1 MSLVILSILGAL
13 VAGLVVLYLVSPPV
27 RRRRISAARFLL
39 PLPNPPRPLGG
50 QIRLRRLIT
59 SPPFWLQLIALALLC
74 AAVWAAAMHVPLRG
88 PRSIG
93 LQVMIDTSASMST
106 IQGGVPRIELA
117 RLKASEAIV
126 GSFAAAEGLAWCA
139 QISSFDA
146 EVRDLAGFG
155 DPIPAAGQ
163 LPEVEV
169 RPLGTNLDL
178 LRGRLSATDPVAPA
192 AANSPEPDC
201 PITDLV
207 VISDRPAPPW
217 LADLPTPVKWQD
229 ISQPVASVGFANIQP
244 VHNRLTG
251 AVVELRYEVVA
262 YGPQPAPSTLTIS
275 GPDGVIRDEVIN
287 WTDRRVLQDRFR
299 PTTPGDYTLTLSSDG
314 AYNYD
319 DRAQITIPGAA
330 TVALDWRLADRS
342 VPDQLGWVTTTSNP
356 IVQVIGYEAIGSL
369 SSQIPTLIIGPG
381 YAATEQPGEQLIRY
395 FDERS
400 LLLADLNLDV
410 AERAGIRGAPAL
422 PDRFDPVLSGS
433 DGTTWIAVR
442 QPSAGLSPPTP
453 AAVFIPG
460 LPLWSDENL
469 GAFSQT
475 VFFNA
480 LRFLLNERELPQIYT
495 LTSPAAPKPEGN
507 RLALHP
513 GEGDTGGVPLSIGD
527 LDRWEP
533 AGPGVEQGS
542 LWPLLAALAAGVLLF
557 ERLALIIWGHRW
569 N

>member
-1 MSLVILSILGAL
+1 MTLVILSILGAL

-74 AAVWAAAMHVPLRG
+74 AAVWAATMQAPLRG

-93 LQVMIDTSASMST
+93 LQLMIDTSASMST

-117 RLKASEAIV
+117 RLKAAEAIT
-126 GSFAAAEGLAWCA
+126 GSFAAAEGVAWCA

-146 EVRDLAGFG
+146 EVRDRAGFG
-155 DPIPAAGQ
+155 DPIQAAGQ
-163 LPEVEV
+163 LPQVEV

-178 LRGRLSATDPVAPA
+178 LRGRLSAPNPPPPA
-192 AANSPEPDC
+192 AASPEPDC

-217 LADLPTPVKWQD
+217 VADLPTPVKWQD
-229 ISQPVASVGFANIQP
+229 IAQPVASVGFAGIQP

-275 GPDGVIRDEVIN
+275 GPDGVIRDEVIS
-287 WTDRRVLQDRFR
+287 WADRRVLQDRFR

-314 AYNYD
+314 AYGYD
-319 DRAQITIPGAA
+319 DRAQITIHGA
-330 TVALDWRLADRS
+330 TPVALDWRLPDRS
-342 VPDQLGWVTTTSNP
+342 VPDLLGWATTTNDP
-356 IVQVIGYEAIGSL
+356 IVQVIGYEAVGSL
-369 SSQIPTLIIGPG
+369 SAQLPTLIIGPG
-381 YAATEQPGEQLIRY
+381 YAATEPASEQLIRY

-400 LLLADLNLDV
+400 LLLADLNLDI

-422 PDRFDPVLSGS
+422 PDGFTPVLSGS
-433 DGTTWIAVR
+433 DNTTWIAAR
-442 QPSAGLSPPTP
+442 QPSEDPSAPTP

-480 LRFLLNERELPQIYT
+480 LRFLLNERQLPAIYT
-495 LTSPAAPKPEGN
+495 LTSPAAPEPEGT

-513 GEGDTGGVPLSIGD
+513 GEGDTGGAPLSIGD
-527 LDRWEP
+527 LNRWEP

-542 LWPLLAALAAGVLLF
+542 LWPLLAALAAGVLLI
-557 ERLALIIWGHRW
+557 ERLALIIWGNRW